1 MQNSKRSKMYV
12 LYGISLPVV
21 VLKNVIIAL
30 LIKNVFDMLSNTE
43 QTTSDVLNLGI
54 VILVSILII
63 TLFTIVSEYSR
74 NSLIQFKLQKIR
86 DQIILNSF
94 MNKNMNQ
101 NQKGDNVN
109 QITTD
114 CKFIEQNY
122 YIPVFDLIEN
132 VLTFVATAIVILSI
146 NITILVLIIF
156 LVFPILIIPKIFSKT
171 NNRASKKASN
181 TFREFLDNYDDA
193 FSGKSVIEEY
203 EKQSVFIEKI
213 RNYLNISTH
222 SMIHYQLFKSISSV
236 TIWFFALV
244 SFFAIQ
250 LYAVYLCIN
259 GNITLGETLAVIQ
272 LSNSILNPI
281 TAIIDGINSIASVK
295 EIHKKLVRKV
305 VLDKQQKLDDCPEIH
320 VNNVSFAYG
329 DKQVLKNID
338 FSIEANEKI
347 LLVGKNGCGK
357 STLCRIISGHIEG
370 FEGLINQKNI
380 FYKNEHAIYVDQ
392 KGYLFNTTIQENIT
406 LGDYFEQEELD
417 RVIVMSDLEAL
428 IHQKGY
434 DYICAKNGD
443 ALSGGEKQKIQIARA
458 LIRNKKILILD
469 ESFSAMD
476 EDSRNK
482 VESNILK
489 IADLT
494 VLCISHQS
502 TRALDQYI
510 TKTVVLSKD

>member
-1 MQNSKRSKMYV
+1 MV
-12 LYGISLPVV
+12 LCFD
-21 VLKNVIIAL
+21 II
-30 LIKNVFDMLSNTE
+30 
-43 QTTSDVLNLGI
+43 
-54 VILVSILII
+54 
-63 TLFTIVSEYSR
+63 
-74 NSLIQFKLQKIR
+74 
-86 DQIILNSF
+86 
-94 MNKNMNQ
+94 
-101 NQKGDNVN
+101 
-109 QITTD
+109 
-114 CKFIEQNY
+114 
-122 YIPVFDLIEN
+122 
-132 VLTFVATAIVILSI
+132 
-146 NITILVLIIF
+146 
-156 LVFPILIIPKIFSKT
+156 
-171 NNRASKKASN
+171 
-181 TFREFLDNYDDA
+181 
-193 FSGKSVIEEY
+193 
-203 EKQSVFIEKI
+203 
-213 RNYLNISTH
+213 
-222 SMIHYQLFKSISSV
+222 
-236 TIWFFALV
+236 
-244 SFFAIQ
+244 FAIQ

-305 VLDKQQKLDDCPEIH
+305 VLDKQQKLDDCPVIH

-329 DKQVLKNID
+329 NKQVFKNID

-357 STLCRIISGHIEG
+357 STLCKIISGHIEG
-370 FEGLINQKNI
+370 FEGLINQKNT

-392 KGYLFNTTIQENIT
+392 KGYLLNTTIQENIT
-406 LGDYFEQEELD
+406 LGDYFEKEELD
-417 RVIVMSDLEAL
+417 HVIAISDLETL

-434 DYICAKNGD
+434 DYICAKKGD

-476 EDSRNK
+476 EGSRNK

-489 IADLT
+489 IEDLS